1 MTQSPKSRS
10 LTTDFFE
17 ALYRE
22 NPDPWQFATSEYEAQ
37 KYATTL
43 AALPRDRYESG
54 FEIGGS
60 IGIMTEQLAQR
71 CDRLL
76 SIDVSKIAQS
86 QAIQRCQHLNHIDFQ
101 LMSVPNE
108 FPADAFDLLVLSEVG
123 YYWSWDD
130 LHKAQN
136 LIFDRLQPQGHLLLV
151 HWIVDAR
158 VLPLTGDEVHDSFLE
173 LVPDRFKHIHSLT
186 TDKYRLDLLEKV

>member
-1 MTQSPKSRS
+1 MNPANSQS

-43 AALPRDRYESG
+43 AALPRDRYKSG

-60 IGIMTEQLAQR
+60 IGILTEQLAR
-71 CDRLL
+71 KCDRLL
-76 SIDVSKIAQS
+76 SVDVSSIAQS
-86 QAIQRCQHLNHIDFQ
+86 QAIHRCQHLDNIDFQ
-101 LMSVPNE
+101 LMFVPTE
-108 FPADAFDLLVLSEVG
+108 FPDDLFDTIVLSEVG
-123 YYWSWDD
+123 YYWCWDD
-130 LHKAQN
+130 FYKARD
-136 LIFDRLQPQGHLLLV
+136 LILDRLQPSGHLLLV

-173 LVPDRFKHIHSLT
+173 LVPDRLRHIHSLT
-186 TDKYRLDLLEKV
+186 TEKYRLDLLEKI

>member
-1 MTQSPKSRS
+1 MTKSPKSRS
-10 LTTDFFE
+10 LTADFFE

-43 AALPRDRYESG
+43 AALPRDRYKSG

-60 IGIMTEQLAQR
+60 IGIMSEQLAQR

-76 SIDVSKIAQS
+76 SIDVSRIAQL
-86 QAIQRCQHLNHIDFQ
+86 QAMQRCQHLNHIDFQ
-101 LMSVPNE
+101 LMSVPDE
-108 FPADAFDLLVLSEVG
+108 FPDDTFDLLVLSEVG
-123 YYWSWDD
+123 YYWCWDD
-130 LHKAQN
+130 LHKAQK
-136 LIFDRLQPQGHLLLV
+136 LILDRLQPQGHLLLV

-173 LVPDRFKHIHSLT
+173 LVPDRFDRIHSLT
-186 TDKYRLDLLEKV
+186 TEKYRLDLLEKI